1 MIKCEICG
9 KKATVQ
15 YVHLEDKRIFYYCE
29 GCCESMLRD
38 KEALADKII
47 ERTKKKF
54 HCEIEVKGEVR

>member
-1 MIKCEICG
+1 MCG

-15 YVHLEDKRIFYYCE
+15 YVDLEEERVFYYCE

-47 ERTKKKF
+47 ERSKKF
-54 HCEIEVKGEVR
+54 HLEIEVRGEST